1 MIESISGFLNTAL
14 VVALG
19 VIGWIIKRVIERLD
33 LGEKRMTKIEVE
45 LAAQKERDIAVEN
58 RIGKVETAIQEMHN
72 KLDRMMEILVRK
84 QTMKKKKP
92 GLYENMRK
100 RKALGISRSKKDS
113 TVSDK
118 AYAAM
123 ERDFKNK
130 RNA

>member
-1 MIESISGFLNTAL
+1 MIDSISSFLNTGL

-84 QTMKKKKP
+84 
-92 GLYENMRK
+92 
-100 RKALGISRSKKDS
+100 
-113 TVSDK
+113 
-118 AYAAM
+118 
-123 ERDFKNK
+123 
-130 RNA
+130 